1 VGRRRLR
8 STALSYLSV
17 DKGDAA
23 RQRAVAYFE
32 SAGNMTESIAGL
44 TVLAELGG
52 AEAEAALAAFFE
64 RWKGEA
70 LVLDKWFGIQARTPT
85 EGTLERVKRLVDHP
99 SYDRRNPNRVYSL
112 IGAFASGNPV
122 QFHQSG
128 GAGYRFLAD
137 QVLAT
142 DRLNP
147 QIAARLLGP
156 LGSWRRYDKDRQ
168 DLMRRELER
177 IVAEPG
183 LSRDVF
189 EIASKSL
196 A

>member
-1 VGRRRLR
+1 
-8 STALSYLSV
+8 
-17 DKGDAA
+17 
-23 RQRAVAYFE
+23 
-32 SAGNMTESIAGL
+32 M
-44 TVLAELGG
+44 
-52 AEAEAALAAFFE
+52 
-64 RWKGEA
+64 
-70 LVLDKWFGIQARTPT
+70 T
-85 EGTLERVKRLVDHP
+85 EGTLERVERLVDHP

-122 QFHQSG
+122 QFHDATG
-128 GAGYRFLAD
+128 GGYRFLAD

-142 DRLNP
+142 DKLNP

-156 LGSWRRYDKDRQ
+156 LGAWRRYDKDRQ
-168 DLMRRELER
+168 ALMKHELQR

>member
-1 VGRRRLR
+1 MK
-8 STALSYLSV
+8 S
-17 DKGDAA
+17 
-23 RQRAVAYFE
+23 
-32 SAGNMTESIAGL
+32 
-44 TVLAELGG
+44 
-52 AEAEAALAAFFE
+52 
-64 RWKGEA
+64 
-70 LVLDKWFGIQARTPT
+70 
-85 EGTLERVKRLVDHP
+85 LVDHP

-122 QFHQSG
+122 QFHDAAG
-128 GAGYRFLAD
+128 GGYRFLAD

-156 LGSWRRYDKDRQ
+156 LGSWRRYDTARQ
-168 DLMRRELER
+168 RLMKRELQR
-177 IVAEPG
+177 IVEAPG